1 MKVCS
6 IFSQVLKLF
15 SRGGF
20 EKAVKKHKAERH
32 ARGFTSWG
40 QFMAMLFCQ
49 VGRAHS
55 LREICGGLACCEGQ
69 LKHLGVPVAPK
80 RSTLAYAN
88 EHRPWELY
96 RTVFEQTLFQCQ
108 ELVRSQGGR
117 KKFRFKNKLMSLD
130 GSIIDLSVSMFD
142 WAKFRRTK
150 GAIKLHLLLDH
161 DGYLPSFA
169 VVTEGKTSEIKVART
184 LRFDPGTILAIDR
197 GYVDYEWFRELT
209 QQEVYFVTRMKEKAV
224 YTVKEELQVPQN
236 SNVVKDQILCFARL
250 AREGEEPVLFRRV
263 EILDAEKQ
271 ETVVFLTNLL
281 AFGATTIAA
290 IYKDWWQVGVS
301 SQGHM
306 VQSVRDRPRLTDS
319 GLVAGEVPWRE
330 SKTAEPFDNILG
342 KECAQHTRLQRA
354 VNADVAS
361 LHESPVAE
369 TVYNVRKQQ
378 ELAETSPMRQ
388 LSPAGYQRRHGVK
401 DDVETGEALGAR
413 RRNLVEEMP
422 AITVSGKRRHRH
434 QGDGSGRSTVDGRAA
449 KRARREGPEPVS
461 IPSVKGRQ
469 G

>member
-6 IFSQVLKLF
+6 IFSQILKLF

-20 EKAVKKHKAERH
+20 EKAVKQHKAERH

-55 LREICGGLACCEGQ
+55 LREICGGLACCEGH

-96 RTVFEQTLFQCQ
+96 QTVFEQTLWKCQ

-184 LRFDPGTILAIDR
+184 LRFAPGTILAIDR

-209 QQEVYFVTRMKEKAV
+209 QEEVYFVTRMKEKAV
-224 YTVKEELQVPQN
+224 YEVQEEVQVPQN
-236 SNVVKDQILCFARL
+236 SNVVRDQIIYFPRL
-250 AREGEEPVLFRRV
+250 AVEGEEPVLFRRV
-263 EILDAEKQ
+263 EIWDKEK
-271 ETVVFLTNLL
+271 EEAIVFLSNLL

-290 IYKDWWQVGVS
+290 IYKDRWEVELFFKGLKQLCKIKTFVGTSANAVKTQVWTALIAMLVLKYLQLKSSFSWSLSTLAALLRQQLFFYRDLWVWLDDPFQSPPALAGVHDDA
-301 SQGHM
+301 Q
-306 VQSVRDRPRLTDS
+306 Q
-319 GLVAGEVPWRE
+319 
-330 SKTAEPFDNILG
+330 LG
-342 KECAQHTRLQRA
+342 
-354 VNADVAS
+354 
-361 LHESPVAE
+361 
-369 TVYNVRKQQ
+369 
-378 ELAETSPMRQ
+378 
-388 LSPAGYQRRHGVK
+388 
-401 DDVETGEALGAR
+401 
-413 RRNLVEEMP
+413 
-422 AITVSGKRRHRH
+422 ITW
-434 QGDGSGRSTVDGRAA
+434 
-449 KRARREGPEPVS
+449 
-461 IPSVKGRQ
+461 
-469 G
+469 

>member
-20 EKAVKKHKAERH
+20 EKAVKQHKAERH

-40 QFMAMLFCQ
+40 QFIAMLFCQ

-96 RTVFEQTLFQCQ
+96 QTVFEQTLLKCQ
-108 ELVRSQGGR
+108 DLVRSQGGR

-184 LRFDPGTILAIDR
+184 LRFAPGTILAIDR
-197 GYVDYEWFRELT
+197 GYNDYLWFRELT
-209 QQEVYFVTRMKEKAV
+209 QEEVYFVTRMKEKAV
-224 YTVKEELQVPQN
+224 YQVQEEVRVPQN
-236 SNVVKDQILCFARL
+236 SNVVRDQIIYFPRL
-250 AREGEEPVLFRRV
+250 AVEGEEPVLFRRV
-263 EILDAEKQ
+263 EIWDKEKEDAI
-271 ETVVFLTNLL
+271 VFLSNLL

-290 IYKDWWQVGVS
+290 IYKDRWEVELFFKGLKQLCKIKTFVGTSANAVKTQVWTALIAMLVLKYLQLKSSFSWSLSTLAALLRQQLFFYRDLWVWLDDPFQSPPALAGVHNDA
-301 SQGHM
+301 Q
-306 VQSVRDRPRLTDS
+306 Q
-319 GLVAGEVPWRE
+319 
-330 SKTAEPFDNILG
+330 LG
-342 KECAQHTRLQRA
+342 
-354 VNADVAS
+354 
-361 LHESPVAE
+361 
-369 TVYNVRKQQ
+369 
-378 ELAETSPMRQ
+378 
-388 LSPAGYQRRHGVK
+388 
-401 DDVETGEALGAR
+401 
-413 RRNLVEEMP
+413 
-422 AITVSGKRRHRH
+422 ITW
-434 QGDGSGRSTVDGRAA
+434 
-449 KRARREGPEPVS
+449 
-461 IPSVKGRQ
+461 
-469 G
+469 